1 MLALFGLHLPV
12 WTLLVAA
19 LVNGIALQ
27 ADRLAW
33 TSLLQEKIPNEE
45 LGLVF
50 SFEIARLVC
59 VPAGW
64 FGCDWLGNPDAWP
77 QHGLPDRRRVDGFH
91 RLLALLVPDIRNL
104 D

>member
-50 SFEIARLVC
+50 SFESLGSFAFLPVGLAVTGWATQTLGPSMVFLIGGGLTVFIAY
-59 VPAGW
+59 
-64 FGCDWLGNPDAWP
+64 
-77 QHGLPDRRRVDGFH
+77 LPC
-91 RLLALLVPDIRNL
+91 
-104 D
+104 